1 MIKAPEKRSALRRPC
16 GSGRNRDGLM
26 SKHLEQRDQFI
37 EEALG

>member
-1 MIKAPEKRSALRRPC
+1 MPAVRQRPQP
-16 GSGRNRDGLM
+16 RPGLM